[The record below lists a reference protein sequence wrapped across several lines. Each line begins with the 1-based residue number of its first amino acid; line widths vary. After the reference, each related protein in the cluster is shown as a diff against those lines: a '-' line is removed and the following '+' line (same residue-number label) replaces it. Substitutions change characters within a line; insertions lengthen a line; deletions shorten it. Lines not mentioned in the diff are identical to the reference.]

1 MPRLPLLAGCLAAL
15 SFPAMLAAQAA
26 SAVPVE
32 ILPGVWRLS
41 FGAAEKITPVTT
53 RHYPPAAAGLAAL
66 PTVATCPVNVTA
78 TISDRGTLVSV
89 PLAADE
95 LIYGLGLQLQSFQQR
110 STKKKLRVNAD
121 PVMDT
126 GDSHAP
132 VPFYV
137 TSHGYGVFVD
147 TARYAT
153 FYLGNKVHAPGAPRG
168 QLPVGDKN
176 DGWNG
181 VPPYEQKG
189 VGAASEVL
197 VEVPQARGVDVYI
210 FAGPS
215 LLNAV
220 QRYNLFS
227 GGGPIP
233 PRWGLGFWYRTQTDY
248 SHEQVLQLAAD
259 FRARRIPCDVLGLE
273 PHWQSH
279 SYSSSY
285 AWGPRFPDPTALLRE
300 LTAQHF
306 RLNLW
311 EQAFVH
317 PTSPIYRALLP
328 HAGDYEVWGGLV
340 PDFLAPEARRIFADY
355 HDAAHVALGVSGYKA
370 DECDNSDFTGNWSF
384 PEISR
389 FPSGA
394 DGEQMHSLFGLRY
407 QDTIQSIFEKRK
419 QRTYGLV
426 RSSGALAAPSPF
438 VLYSDLYDHR
448 AFVHGVAQASFSGL
462 LWTPEVR
469 DASGGPDE
477 LVRRLQA
484 VAFSP
489 LAMINAWYLKNPPWR
504 QVNRAA
510 NNADRFADNWEQ
522 AEAQCRAVIE
532 LRMKFIPYLHAA
544 FVRYHREGLPPFRAV
559 IMDYPNDPQ
568 AQNLDDEYL
577 MGDDLLVAPVIVGA
591 RPTAG
596 QGAASIATSTDGT
609 TQRSIYLP
617 EGDWYDFWTGEKFAG
632 KRRITVNVP
641 LERIPLFVKSGTV
654 LALATPT
661 LHTDD
666 PLSWQLSV
674 QVYGDG
680 ARNARM
686 FDDDGSFT
694 PSLAEMSLAWNATT
708 KTGRAT
714 GSSRYS
720 VSEWKAVP

>member
-1 MPRLPLLAGCLAAL
+1 MPRLPHVFGCLAL
-15 SFPAMLAAQAA
+15 LLPTVSRAAA
-26 SAVPVE
+26 PVE
-32 ILPGVWRLS
+32 ILPGVWKITL
-41 FGAAEKITPVTT
+41 GAPENITPVTT
-53 RHYPPAAAGLAAL
+53 RHYAPAADGLAAL
-66 PTVATCPVNVTA
+66 PRVAQCPIAVTGS
-78 TISDRGTLVSV
+78 ISDRGTLVSI
-89 PLAADE
+89 PLAPDE

-110 STKKKLRVNAD
+110 STKKKMRVNAD
-121 PVMDT
+121 PIMDT

-137 TSHGYGVFVD
+137 TSRGYGILVD
-147 TARYAT
+147 TARYAN
-153 FYLGNKVHAPGAPRG
+153 FYLGNKVRAPATPRDK
-168 QLPVGDKN
+168 LPAGDKN

-189 VGAASEVL
+189 LGVPSEVL

-233 PRWGLGFWYRTQTDY
+233 PRWGLGFWYRVQTDY
-248 SHEQVLQLAAD
+248 SQEQVLKLAAE
-259 FRARRIPCDVLGLE
+259 FRERKIPCDVIGLE

-285 AWGPRFPDPTALLRE
+285 VWGPRFPQPAAMLQV
-300 LTAQHF
+300 LTAQHY

-317 PTSPIYRALLP
+317 PTSPIYQALLP
-328 HAGDYEVWGGLV
+328 HAGDFEVWGGIV
-340 PDFLAPEARRIFADY
+340 PDFLTPEGRKIFAD
-355 HDAAHVALGVSGYKA
+355 HHEAAHIALGVSGYKA
-370 DECDNSDFTGNWSF
+370 DECDNSDLTGNWSF
-384 PEISR
+384 PEIAKY
-389 FPSGA
+389 PSGA
-394 DGEQMHSLFGLRY
+394 DGEQMHTLFGLRY

-426 RSSGALAAPSPF
+426 RSSGALATPSPY

-448 AFVHGVAQASFSGL
+448 VFIRGMATAGFSGL

-477 LVRRLQA
+477 LARRLQA

-489 LAMINAWYLKNPPWR
+489 LAMVNAWYLKNPPWK

-510 NNADRFADNWEQ
+510 NNADRFADDWEK
-522 AEAQCRAVIE
+522 AEALCRAVLE
-532 LRMKFIPYLHAA
+532 LRMKFVPYLHAA

-559 IMDYPNDPQ
+559 VMDYPNDPL
-568 AQNLDDEYL
+568 AQNLDDEFL
-577 MGDDLLVAPVIVGA
+577 MGDSLLVAPIIVPPRNSGSSL
-591 RPTAG
+591 P
-596 QGAASIATSTDGT
+596 

-617 EGDWYDFWTGEKFAG
+617 GGEWYDFWTGEKLAG

-641 LERIPLFVKSGTV
+641 LDRIPLFVKAGTV
-654 LALATPT
+654 LPLATPT

-666 PLSWQLSV
+666 PASWQLTAH
-674 QVYGDG
+674 VYGDG
-680 ARNARM
+680 TRAARLYE
-686 FDDDGSFT
+686 DDGSFT
-694 PSLAEMSLAWNATT
+694 PSLAETRFEWDAIA
-708 KTGRAT
+708 KIGRVIGA
-714 GSSRYS
+714 SRYS
-720 VSEWKAVP
+720 VTEWKVVP